1 MKKLY
6 IVLLVLFMQ
15 SYTFASYYTPDINKD
30 CILESYNKINEFINK
45 CGECFFM
52 RTLFSRLNKEE

>member
-1 MKKLY
+1 MSFVKKLY

-45 CGECFFM
+45 CGECF
-52 RTLFSRLNKEE
+52 L